1 MRITGGRLRGR
12 ILKSPPSDAVRPTSD
27 RLRETVFNILA
38 HAYGNP
44 VEGARVLDVFAGT
57 GAMGLEA
64 LSRGASFAFFV
75 EQSVTACAIIRANVQ
90 ALGVEGTSRVL
101 RRDACKPG
109 IAPQG
114 QKFDL
119 VFLDPPYG
127 RGLAPPAL
135 AALRNGGFLAKDA
148 LLVIEEFAA
157 AKIDLPDGFALLESR
172 RYGETRIV
180 LASAG

>member
-1 MRITGGRLRGR
+1 MRITGGRLGGRVLKCPFSGR
-12 ILKSPPSDAVRPTSD
+12 IRPTSD
-27 RLRETVFNILA
+27 RLRETIFNILM

-57 GAMGLEA
+57 GAMGFEA
-64 LSRGASFAFFV
+64 LSRGACFALFV
-75 EQSVTACAIIRANVQ
+75 DQSSEACANIRANILS
-90 ALGVEGTSRVL
+90 LGCEGAARVIK
-101 RRDACKPG
+101 RDARKPG

-114 QKFDL
+114 EKFGL

-135 AALRNGGFLAKDA
+135 AALRDGGWLTRNA
-148 LLVIEEFAA
+148 LSVIEESAA
-157 AKIDLPDGFALLESR
+157 ARVDLPDGFACRESR

-180 LASAG
+180 LAAAA